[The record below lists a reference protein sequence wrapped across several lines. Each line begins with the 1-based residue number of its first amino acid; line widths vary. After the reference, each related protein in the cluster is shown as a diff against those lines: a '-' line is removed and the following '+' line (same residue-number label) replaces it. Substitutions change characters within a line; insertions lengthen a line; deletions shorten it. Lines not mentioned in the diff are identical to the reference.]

1 MLATFNRQFLSMSGY
16 TEEELRG
23 LGDLSILTPQRV
35 QELVRQKSMQSLG
48 LKGNSQKIVP
58 MSEAKEWIVQGWE
71 FVNAL
76 PNGEAIVRLPR

>member
-1 MLATFNRQFLSMSGY
+1 
-16 TEEELRG
+16 
-23 LGDLSILTPQRV
+23 
-35 QELVRQKSMQSLG
+35 
-48 LKGNSQKIVP
+48 